1 MPKLLAMERVHLKLV
16 PMDHLT
22 QLMATAHMGIM
33 HTLVQVGD
41 HPRMVILLMDIHIM
55 EVPQQTGLMDIMVGM
70 VVDTVLAGA
79 IKILSV
85 C

>member
-1 MPKLLAMERVHLKLV
+1 
-16 PMDHLT
+16 MDHLT

-41 HPRMVILLMDIHIM
+41 HLRMVILLMDIHIM
-55 EVPQQTGLMDIMVGM
+55 EAPLLIGLMDIMAVTE
-70 VVDTVLAGA
+70 VVIVIAGE
-79 IKILSV
+79 IKFLSV

>member
-1 MPKLLAMERVHLKLV
+1 MVIMLILV
-16 PMDHLT
+16 L
-22 QLMATAHMGIM
+22 
-33 HTLVQVGD
+33 VGD
-41 HPRMVILLMDIHIM
+41 HLHMETSLMDIHIM